1 MPRIVEE
8 SKTAIIR
15 GREVEYEIEGGF
27 HRWEWKH
34 KATITDLKTG
44 LRGKSKQIH
53 KSQSKDGALN
63 RAIDDLWAKLSSSGV
78 LT

>member
-27 HRWEWKH
+27 HKWEWKH

-44 LRGKSKQIH
+44 LKGKSKGT
-53 KSQSKDGALN
+53 QSKDGALN